1 MCYFFFVVCDFNKYL
16 KLKDLFVFFL
26 NLLDRNSVINILVFI
41 LNIVYIC
48 GFV

>member
-16 KLKDLFVFFL
+16 KLKDLFLL